1 MSYFAAFAVVLGVAA
16 VVAFFVL
23 KRVVRWAVRLT
34 LLVVALS
41 LIGAGG
47 LTWWLS
53 SRSEEKPRTPA
64 RGEADGR
71 RKPGAR

>member
-1 MSYFAAFAVVLGVAA
+1 MSYFSIFAVVLGVAA

-23 KRVVRWAVRLT
+23 KRVVKWAVRVA

-53 SRSEEKPRTPA
+53 SRSDEQPKQPA
-64 RGEADGR
+64 PGDAGGR
-71 RKPGAR
+71 RKQAGR